1 MKELLTNF
9 REFQKLTEQINTLD
23 SGKRFVGNRLHEVT
37 EHYSTLQISDVELN
51 KIRQW
56 AKLTGEPEFLGSG
69 SKGIAYKFDNKV
81 LKITEDTQEALACSL
96 IAGISHPNIY
106 DVYGVARRDKEDK
119 GENLRNMP
127 FVIVYEFL
135 DYPNKLMADVTQI
148 MYYKVRKDDLYYNWN
163 EENLDIFKK
172 LVKQFLQVV
181 TKDESILGKP
191 TGKYQTSEPK
201 LNAIVQT
208 MGWSEEEQIIFI
220 ELWTLIGGMYNSNL
234 NNLQSVTD
242 HINDILN
249 NPKLIYFHQLAL
261 GLSFLNKNGIIFT
274 DLKNTN
280 VMEKNGQIAI
290 IDIGKSN
297 VRTSKEIPSL

>member
-1 MKELLTNF
+1 MEELLNNWHKYKMLNE
-9 REFQKLTEQINTLD
+9 RVNTLD
-23 SGKRFVGNRLHEVT
+23 SGKRFIGNRLQEVT
-37 EHYSTLQISDVELN
+37 EQYSTIQISDVELN

-56 AKLTGEPEFLGSG
+56 GKLTGEPEFLGSG
-69 SKGIAYKFDNKV
+69 SKGIAYKFNNKV
-81 LKITEDTQEALACSL
+81 LKITEDIREAEACSL

-106 DVYGVARRDKEDK
+106 DVYGVARRDEKDK
-119 GENLRNMP
+119 SENLRNMP

-148 MYYKVRKDDLYYNWN
+148 MYHKVRKDDLYYNWK
-163 EENLDIFKK
+163 EKNLEIFKK
-172 LVKQFLQVV
+172 LVKQFFQAV

-191 TGKYQTSEPK
+191 IGKYQTNEPK
-201 LNAIVQT
+201 LNAIVQA
-208 MGWSEEEQIIFI
+208 MGWNEEKQIIFI

-234 NNLQSVTD
+234 NNLQSVAD
-242 HINDILN
+242 HMDDILN

-280 VMEKNGQIAI
+280 VMEKDGQIAI

-297 VRTSKEIPSL
+297 VKTSKEIPSL

>member
-172 LVKQFLQVV
+172 LVKQFFQVV

>member
-81 LKITEDTQEALACSL
+81 LKITEDTQEAQACSL